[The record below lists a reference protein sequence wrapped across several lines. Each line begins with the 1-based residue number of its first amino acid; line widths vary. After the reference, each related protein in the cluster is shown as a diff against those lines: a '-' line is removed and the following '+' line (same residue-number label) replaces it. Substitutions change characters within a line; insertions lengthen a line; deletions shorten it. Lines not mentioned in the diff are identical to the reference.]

1 MKNVNLFQ
9 VIFYAANAASGLD
22 ASLDSRFDAG
32 FSVDNF
38 VCVDNSVDN
47 CFDNSVNDGFDN
59 SVDNGFDDTVDNSVN
74 DGFDDTVDNS
84 VNDGFDD
91 RAN

>member
-22 ASLDSRFDAG
+22 SRLDAG

-47 CFDNSVNDGFDN
+47 CFDNSVDDCFDDNSVDDSVDN
-59 SVDNGFDDTVDNSVN
+59 SVDNGFDDLVN
-74 DGFDDTVDNS
+74 DGFDRAAKFRLVCVDLL
-84 VNDGFDD
+84 
-91 RAN
+91 

>member
-22 ASLDSRFDAG
+22 SRLDAG
-32 FSVDNF
+32 LSVDNF

-47 CFDNSVNDGFDN
+47 GFDNSVDDCFDNSFDN
-59 SVDNGFDDTVDNSVN
+59 SFDDSVDDSVDNGFDDSVN
-74 DGFDDTVDNS
+74 DGFD
-84 VNDGFDD
+84 
-91 RAN
+91 RAAKF

>member
-9 VIFYAANAASGLD
+9 VIFYAANAAGGLD

-32 FSVDNF
+32 LSVDNF

-47 CFDNSVNDGFDN
+47 
-59 SVDNGFDDTVDNSVN
+59 GFDDTVD
-74 DGFDDTVDNS
+74 DCFDNS
-84 VNDGFDD
+84 VDDCFDDNWVD

>member
-9 VIFYAANAASGLD
+9 VIFYAANAAGGLD
-22 ASLDSRFDAG
+22 ASGLDFRFDADLDSRFDAG
-32 FSVDNF
+32 FRVDNF

-47 CFDNSVNDGFDN
+47 SVNNSVDN

-74 DGFDDTVDNS
+74 DGFDDS
-84 VNDGFDD
+84 VNDCFD
-91 RAN
+91 RAD